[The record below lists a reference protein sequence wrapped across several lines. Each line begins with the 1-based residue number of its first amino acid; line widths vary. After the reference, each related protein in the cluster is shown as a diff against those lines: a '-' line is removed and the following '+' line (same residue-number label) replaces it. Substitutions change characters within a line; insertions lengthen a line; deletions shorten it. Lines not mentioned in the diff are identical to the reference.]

1 MRHEK
6 GKLVS
11 NNYRLRYSWH
21 KLTPMVLAE
30 IYSNEFAK
38 VEVNLEHKF
47 IQVTWL
53 QHTSGTPAREVL
65 EVALQFARGEGL
77 TNWLHD
83 MRKID
88 YITLAGQSWTANE
101 FFAAFDYELHHRLAW
116 VASPKSIDMVPDA
129 LIQEAIRQNPVLA
142 KIVEMRVFLDMETA
156 EYWLSQ

>member
-1 MRHEK
+1 
-6 GKLVS
+6 
-11 NNYRLRYSWH
+11 
-21 KLTPMVLAE
+21 MVLTE
-30 IYSNEFAK
+30 VFSNELAK
-38 VEVNLEHKF
+38 VEVNLEHEF

-65 EVALQFARGEGL
+65 EVALQFARREGL

-101 FFAAFDYELHHRLAW
+101 FFAAFDHKSLHRLAW
-116 VASPKSIDMVPDA
+116 VASPKSLDMIPDT

-142 KIVEMRVFLDMETA
+142 RIIEMRVFLVMETA
-156 EYWLSQ
+156 EYWLSQCSCSG